1 MIDLKFDHVSKRYWL
16 YPEAD
21 GDAAKSSLWRKV
33 RKLFRKREEFW
44 ALQDVSFEVERGEA
58 VGIIGHN
65 GAGKTT
71 ILKLLF
77 NITAP
82 TRGEITINGRL
93 SALLEIS
100 SGFHPELTGRE
111 NVYLN
116 GSLLGMERREI
127 TKKLDEII
135 EFAEVRPFIDVPV
148 KRYSLGMHLRLGFSI
163 AAHLDPDILLLDEIL
178 TVGDAPFQAKCLERI
193 TGLKKAGKTI
203 VFVSHNLSAVEALC
217 DRVLLVHHGRI
228 IKSGDPREVI
238 KEYEQVL
245 STLPTKSSN
254 RLLSVAGAPPAEV
267 VSISL
272 RNSAGQR
279 TSMFSTGDSVRA
291 ELELTVREAV
301 ADAIVEVY
309 FYSVFG
315 TLHTHF
321 TTEVGEP
328 LNLKPGRYVVEFF
341 CPELSLE
348 LASFDVEASIK
359 RRGMGFSEHLDY
371 KQVGFIGVT
380 KGKSVHGYFHMTHTW
395 EFKELPSIPEPT
407 EGLAPLGKEL
417 E

>member
-16 YPEAD
+16 YPEGD
-21 GDAAKSSLWRKV
+21 GDAAKNSLWRRV
-33 RKLFRKREEFW
+33 TKLFRKGKEFW
-44 ALQDVSFEVERGEA
+44 ALSDVSFEVERGEA

-82 TRGEITINGRL
+82 TRGEITIRGRL

-127 TKKLDEII
+127 TKKLEQII
-135 EFAEVRPFIDVPV
+135 EFAEIRPFIDVPV

-193 TGLKKAGKTI
+193 TGLKEAGKTI
-203 VFVSHNLSAVEALC
+203 VFVSHNLSAVEILC

-228 IKSGDPREVI
+228 VKSGKPREVLT
-238 KEYEQVL
+238 EYEQLL
-245 STLPTKSSN
+245 STLPTKPSQ
-254 RLLSVAGAPPAEV
+254 RLISVEDSPPAEV

-272 RNSAGQR
+272 RDSAGQR
-279 TSMFSTGDSVRA
+279 TSIFSAGDSVRA
-291 ELELTVREAV
+291 ELELTVREALE
-301 ADAIVEVY
+301 DAIVEVY

-321 TTEVGEP
+321 TTEVGEVI
-328 LNLKPGRYVVEFF
+328 NLKPGRYVFEFF
-341 CPELSLE
+341 CPELGLE

-371 KQVGFIGVT
+371 KRVGFISVT
-380 KGKSVHGYFHMTHTW
+380 KGKSVHGFFHTAHTW
-395 EFKELPSIPEPT
+395 KFKELPSLRETT
-407 EGLAPLGKEL
+407 EDLAPLGKEL